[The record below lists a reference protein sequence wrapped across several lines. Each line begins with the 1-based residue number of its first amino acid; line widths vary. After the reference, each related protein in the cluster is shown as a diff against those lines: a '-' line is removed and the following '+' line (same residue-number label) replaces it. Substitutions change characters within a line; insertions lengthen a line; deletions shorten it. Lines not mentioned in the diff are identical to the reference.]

1 MNMRTWKAIAA
12 AVTLGTLAGAAGAQS
27 YPTRTIKLVVPFSA
41 GGSTDIIARL
51 TAEQMRKELGQT
63 VVVENVGGAAGAMG
77 TMQVMNAAPDGYTL
91 VIATVSTMIVYPAAH
106 SKPEYSLD
114 NFVPITNIAS
124 MPNVITVNPAFP
136 AKNLTEFIAVLK
148 ASPGKYS
155 YATSGVG
162 SINHM
167 LGESFQAYSG
177 TKLVHIPYK
186 GSGPAMQDVMGGQ
199 VDMLFD
205 QFPSS
210 KAFIDGAKLK
220 AIGAISPQKIPGY
233 PNLMTM
239 EDAGM
244 KGFTD
249 EAWYGLLAPVKVP
262 AEVVARLTDAMKK
275 TLANPELRQKLEQIG
290 ARPVGN
296 TPAEF
301 TAQVRSEIA
310 RMKTLVKERNIK
322 LQE

>member
-1 MNMRTWKAIAA
+1 MKTWKTLIAAIATCAVA
-12 AVTLGTLAGAAGAQS
+12 ATAWAQS
-27 YPTRTIKLVVPFSA
+27 YPTRTIKLIVPFSA

-63 VVVENVGGAAGAMG
+63 VVVENVGGAAGALG
-77 TMQVMNAAPDGYTL
+77 TMQGMNAAPDGYTL

-106 SKPEYSLD
+106 PKPQYSLD

-124 MPNVITVNPAFP
+124 MPNIITVTPSFP
-136 AKNLTEFIAVLK
+136 AKDLKEFIAVLK
-148 ASPGKYS
+148 ANPDKYS

-177 TKLVHIPYK
+177 TKIVHIPYK

-199 VDMLFD
+199 VNILFD

-210 KAFIDGAKLK
+210 KGQIDNGKLK
-220 AIGAISPQKIPGY
+220 AIGAISPQPIPGY
-233 PNLMTM
+233 PNVMTM
-239 EDAGM
+239 EAGGL

-249 EAWYGLLAPVKVP
+249 EAWYGLLAPKGTP
-262 AEVVARLTDAMKK
+262 PDVVAKLTDAMKK
-275 TLANPELRQKLEQIG
+275 ALANPELRAKLEGVG

-296 TPAEF
+296 TAQEF
-301 TAQVRSEIA
+301 AAQIRREQES
-310 RMKTLVKERNIK
+310 MKKLVKERNIQ
-322 LQE
+322 LSE

>member
-1 MNMRTWKAIAA
+1 MKLLKVLAA
-12 AVTLGTLAGAAGAQS
+12 AVLAVASCAALAQS
-27 YPTRTIKLVVPFSA
+27 YPTRAIRLVVPFAA
-41 GGSTDIIARL
+41 GGSTDLIARL
-51 TAEQMRKELGQT
+51 AAQQLGKELGQP
-63 VVVENVGGAAGAMG
+63 VVVENVGGAAGALG

-91 VIATVSTMIVYPAAH
+91 LVATVSTMIVYPAAH
-106 SKPEYSLD
+106 PKPQYTLE

-124 MPNVITVNPAFP
+124 MPNVITVNPKFP
-136 AKNLTEFIAVLK
+136 ASNLTEFVAELK
-148 ASPGKYS
+148 KNPDKYS
-155 YATSGVG
+155 FATSGVG

-167 LGESFQAYSG
+167 LGESFQASSG
-177 TKLVHIPYK
+177 TKIIHVPYK

-199 VDMLFD
+199 VDILFD

-210 KAFIDGAKLK
+210 KNFIDTGKLK

-249 EAWYGLLAPVKVP
+249 EAWYGLLAPAGVP
-262 AEVVARLTDAMKK
+262 PEVVSRLTEGMKK
-275 TLANPELRQKLEQIG
+275 TMANAELRQKLEQIG

-301 TAQVRSEIA
+301 TAQVKSEIE
-310 RMKTLVKERNIK
+310 RMKQVVKARNIK